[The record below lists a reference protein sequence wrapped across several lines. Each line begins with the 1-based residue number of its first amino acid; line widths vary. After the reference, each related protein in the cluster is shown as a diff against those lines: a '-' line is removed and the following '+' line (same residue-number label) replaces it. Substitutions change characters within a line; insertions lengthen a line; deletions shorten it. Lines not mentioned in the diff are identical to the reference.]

1 MTGELALQPA
11 WRWLHPAAGS
21 ATMGPSSER
30 EAMDGQAV
38 NDPGHPPENSAA
50 MAGLVRRIIAGDA
63 TAEAELV
70 QRFSRALTFL
80 LQRLT
85 RDAAAADDLYQETF
99 RLVIEKVRRGELR
112 EPERLPGFV
121 SSMARNLFLGST
133 RRGGRRE
140 QWHAGSEAA
149 DSAPDPAPGQLA
161 GLLAK
166 ERAALVRR
174 VLAELKND
182 RDREILSRY
191 YIADQDKEVICRDL
205 DLSDLHFNRV
215 LFRARQ
221 RYKELFERWQ
231 ENG

>member
-1 MTGELALQPA
+1 
-11 WRWLHPAAGS
+11 
-21 ATMGPSSER
+21 
-30 EAMDGQAV
+30 MDGQEL
-38 NDPGHPPENSAA
+38 NDPGDPPESSAL
-50 MAGLVRRIIAGDA
+50 MADLVRRIIAGDGA
-63 TAEAELV
+63 AEAELV
-70 QRFSRALTFL
+70 QRFSRALSFL

-85 RDAAAADDLYQETF
+85 RDAAAAEDLYQETF

-112 EPERLPGFV
+112 APERLPGFV
-121 SSMARNLFLGST
+121 SSMARNLFLGSA

-140 QWHAGSEAA
+140 RWHAGPGTA

-166 ERAALVRR
+166 ERAAIVRR

-205 DLSDLHFNRV
+205 ALSDLHFNRV
-215 LFRARQ
+215 LFRAKQ
-221 RYKELFERWQ
+221 RYKELFEKWQGEQAGGARRPREAGRQ